1 MLLLSSNNLC
11 SSCSVYLLFR
21 LSGCY
26 VTLWYFFVKV
36 SDQIRLTALSNLA
49 YCLVSDIAILMS
61 LK

>member
-1 MLLLSSNNLC
+1 M
-11 SSCSVYLLFR
+11 
-21 LSGCY
+21 
-26 VTLWYFFVKV
+26 TLWYFFVKV